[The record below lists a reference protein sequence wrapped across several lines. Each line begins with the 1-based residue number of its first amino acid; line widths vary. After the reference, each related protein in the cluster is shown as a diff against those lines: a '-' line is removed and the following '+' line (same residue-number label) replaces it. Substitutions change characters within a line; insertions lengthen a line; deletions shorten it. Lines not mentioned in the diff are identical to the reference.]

1 MEALVGTFNKEKAQ
15 VGVSGHFETSRRSV
29 KSSTGAGRT
38 NEQIAQICN
47 SNFHRNSFLVPS
59 PAQGRLMK
67 PKYDVNAHN
76 SRKPAPLLKFTLIVK
91 VKNARVV
98 SVTEEDSSMMMS

>member
-1 MEALVGTFNKEKAQ
+1 MLVGTFNKEKAQ

-47 SNFHRNSFLVPS
+47 SNFLHNSFLVPS

-76 SRKPAPLLKFTLIVK
+76 SRKPGPLLKFTLIVK
-91 VKNARVV
+91 VKNAGVV
-98 SVTEEDSSMMMS
+98 V

>member
-1 MEALVGTFNKEKAQ
+1 
-15 VGVSGHFETSRRSV
+15 
-29 KSSTGAGRT
+29 
-38 NEQIAQICN
+38 
-47 SNFHRNSFLVPS
+47 
-59 PAQGRLMK
+59 MK

>member
-1 MEALVGTFNKEKAQ
+1 
-15 VGVSGHFETSRRSV
+15 
-29 KSSTGAGRT
+29 
-38 NEQIAQICN
+38 
-47 SNFHRNSFLVPS
+47 
-59 PAQGRLMK
+59 MK

-76 SRKPAPLLKFTLIVK
+76 SRTPAPFLKFTLIVK

>member
-1 MEALVGTFNKEKAQ
+1 MVVA
-15 VGVSGHFETSRRSV
+15 
-29 KSSTGAGRT
+29 GAGRT

-47 SNFHRNSFLVPS
+47 SNFHHNSFLVPS

-76 SRKPAPLLKFTLIVK
+76 SCKPAPLLKFTLIVK

>member
-1 MEALVGTFNKEKAQ
+1 
-15 VGVSGHFETSRRSV
+15 
-29 KSSTGAGRT
+29 
-38 NEQIAQICN
+38 
-47 SNFHRNSFLVPS
+47 
-59 PAQGRLMK
+59 MK

-76 SRKPAPLLKFTLIVK
+76 SHKPAPLLKFTLIVK